1 MTCFIHWTNASIPP
15 RGILNIYRLPTAIW
29 MSNMPPRF
37 RFAKNTFI
45 TAYAIMMM
53 QTITMMGLVTASKPE
68 MGFTI
73 RSATVSI
80 SSYS

>member
-1 MTCFIHWTNASIPP
+1 M
-15 RGILNIYRLPTAIW
+15 LNMYRLPTAICIKR
-29 MSNMPPRF
+29 MPPRL